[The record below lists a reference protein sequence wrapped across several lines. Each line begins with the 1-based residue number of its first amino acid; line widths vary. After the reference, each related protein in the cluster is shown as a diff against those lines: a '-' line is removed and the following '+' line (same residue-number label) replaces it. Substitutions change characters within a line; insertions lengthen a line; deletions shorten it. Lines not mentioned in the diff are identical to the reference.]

1 MGMGATNTLDR
12 VAASIGVLEGAVPAF
27 ETALDIAHGG
37 VLFALP
43 ALLANGLLHSAEKYF
58 TLPKGYY
65 RLDSLL
71 LLLAFMALA
80 RVKTVEAL
88 RYESPGEW
96 GKLLGLDR
104 VPESKTL
111 RQKIALLSAQQQ
123 APQWIAGLCHDWMA
137 SAPDFAGTLYIDGHV
152 RVYHG
157 QQTRLPKHYVARQKL
172 CLRATTDY
180 WINAMDGQPFF
191 LINQAIDPGL
201 ITVIER
207 DIVPQLDQQVPNQP
221 SEQRREQQPLLHR
234 FVLVF
239 DREGYS
245 PDFLERMKRL
255 RIACQTY
262 HKLPGQDWPGEEF
275 LLREVSLAS
284 GHVVEMKL
292 AERGT
297 LLGGKIWVREIR
309 RQCDSGHQTSVLSTN
324 YMAEDVAIA
333 SAMFAR
339 WSQENY
345 FKYMRE
351 HYNLDG
357 LTDYSTESIP
367 DTTPVVNPRYRQL
380 NGEVRREV
388 GKLNRRRAQ
397 FAALTLKGDL
407 EPRRVEAYQQKKADL
422 QEEIEQRDQQVT
434 TLKAARKQT
443 KKHITV
449 GELPEEARFNR
460 LSTQSKYLID
470 AIKMIAYRA
479 ETAMAN
485 ICRQTMT
492 RPDEARSLLRA
503 IYSTDADMLV
513 DKESKTLTVKLHHL
527 ANNMSSLTVHQL
539 CQELTAT
546 QSVFPGTDLTVVY
559 KMVSSQNLRGQ
570 EV

>member
-1 MGMGATNTLDR
+1 
-12 VAASIGVLEGAVPAF
+12 
-27 ETALDIAHGG
+27 
-37 VLFALP
+37 
-43 ALLANGLLHSAEKYF
+43 
-58 TLPKGYY
+58 
-65 RLDSLL
+65 
-71 LLLAFMALA
+71 
-80 RVKTVEAL
+80 
-88 RYESPGEW
+88 
-96 GKLLGLDR
+96 
-104 VPESKTL
+104 
-111 RQKIALLSAQQQ
+111 
-123 APQWIAGLCHDWMA
+123 
-137 SAPDFAGTLYIDGHV
+137 
-152 RVYHG
+152 
-157 QQTRLPKHYVARQKL
+157 
-172 CLRATTDY
+172 
-180 WINAMDGQPFF
+180 MDGQPFF

-201 ITVIER
+201 IKVIEQ
-207 DIVPQLDQQVPNQP
+207 DLVPQLDKHVPNQP
-221 SEQRREQQPLLHR
+221 SAQQREQQPLLHR

-245 PDFLERMKRL
+245 PDFLLRMKRL

-262 HKLPGQDWPGEEF
+262 HKHPGQDWPDEEF
-275 LLREVSLAS
+275 RLREVSLAS

-324 YMAEDVAIA
+324 YLAEDVAIA

-351 HYNLDG
+351 NYNLDG
-357 LTDYSTESIP
+357 LADYSTEAIP
-367 DTTPVVNPRYRQL
+367 DTTPVVNPTYRQL
-380 NGEVRREV
+380 DGEVRREV
-388 GKLNRRRAQ
+388 AKLNRRRAQ
-397 FAALTLKGDL
+397 FAALTLEGDL

-422 QEEIEQRDQQVT
+422 QEEIEQRDQQVST
-434 TLKAARKQT
+434 IKAARKQT

-449 GELPEEARFNR
+449 GELPDGERFDR

-485 ICRQTMT
+485 ICRQTMS

-527 ANNMSSLTVHQL
+527 ANNMSNLTVHQL

-559 KMVSSQNLRGQ
+559 EMVSSQNLRGQ

>member
-12 VAASIGVLEGAVPAF
+12 VAASIGVLNGVKPTF
-27 ETALDIAHGG
+27 ETALDIPQGG

-43 ALLANGLLHSAEKYF
+43 ALLANGLLKSSGKYF
-58 TLPKGYY
+58 TLPKSYY
-65 RLDSLL
+65 RLDSLFL
-71 LLLAFMALA
+71 LMAFMALA
-80 RVKTVEAL
+80 RLKTVEAL

-104 VPESKTL
+104 IPEAKTL
-111 RQKIALLSAQQQ
+111 RQKIGLLSDQQQ
-123 APQWIAGLCHDWMA
+123 PSQWTAELCRDWME
-137 SAPDFAGTLYIDGHV
+137 SAPDLAGTLYIDGHV

-201 ITVIER
+201 IKVIEQ
-207 DIVPQLDQQVPNQP
+207 DIVPQLDKRVPNQP
-221 SEQRREQQPLLHR
+221 SEQQREDQPLLHR

-245 PDFLERMKRL
+245 PDFLLRMKRL

-262 HKLPGQDWPGEEF
+262 HKYPGENWPDDEF
-275 LLREVSLAS
+275 FLREVTLAS

-309 RQCDSGHQTSVLSTN
+309 KRCDSGHQTSVLSTN
-324 YMAEDVAIA
+324 YMAEEWVIA
-333 SAMFAR
+333 GAMFAR

-351 HYNLDG
+351 NYNLDG
-357 LTDYSTESIP
+357 LVAYSTEEIP
-367 DTTPVVNPRYRQL
+367 DTTPVVNPDHRRL
-380 NGEVRREV
+380 GGEVRSEV
-388 GKLNRRRAQ
+388 GKLNRRRAL
-397 FAALTLKGDL
+397 FAALTLQGDI
-407 EPRRVEAYQQKKADL
+407 EPKCVEAYQQKKADL
-422 QEEIEQRDQQVT
+422 QEEIEQRDQQVKA
-434 TLKAARKQT
+434 LKAARKQT

-449 GELPEEARFNR
+449 GELAEEERFDR

-485 ICRQTMT
+485 IGRQTMSH
-492 RPDEARSLLRA
+492 PDEARSLLRA
-503 IYSTDADMLV
+503 IYGTEADLFV
-513 DKESKTLTVKLHHL
+513 DNDTKTLTVQLHHL
-527 ANNMSSLTVHQL
+527 ANTMSSLTVQQL

-546 QSVFPGTDLTVVY
+546 ETVFPGTELRIIY
-559 KMVSSQNLRGQ
+559 KMVSPQNL
-570 EV
+570 

>member
-43 ALLANGLLHSAEKYF
+43 ALLANGLLHSADKYF

-65 RLDSLL
+65 RLSSIF
-71 LLLAFMALA
+71 LLLAFMAMA
-80 RVKTVEAL
+80 RLKTVEAL
-88 RYESPGEW
+88 RYEPPGEW

-111 RQKIALLSAQQQ
+111 RQKIALLSAQQH
-123 APQWIAGLCHDWMA
+123 ASPWIAELCRDWME
-137 SAPDFAGTLYIDGHV
+137 SAPDVAGTLYIDGHV

-180 WINAMDGQPFF
+180 WVNAMDGQPFF

-201 ITVIER
+201 IKVIEQ
-207 DIVPQLDQQVPNQP
+207 DIVPQLDTQVPNQP
-221 SEQRREQQPLLHR
+221 SDQRREQQPLLHR

-245 PDFLERMKRL
+245 PDFLGRMKRL

-262 HKLPGQDWPGEEF
+262 HKHPGPDWPEEEF
-275 LLREVSLAS
+275 FRREVNLAS

-324 YMAEDVAIA
+324 YLAEDVVIA
-333 SAMFAR
+333 GAMFAR

-357 LTDYSTESIP
+357 LVGYSTETIP

-380 NGEVRREV
+380 DGEVRREV
-388 GKLNRRRAQ
+388 GKLNRRRAH
-397 FAALTLKGDL
+397 FAALTLEGDL
-407 EPRRVEAYQQKKADL
+407 EPRRVEAYQQKQADL

-434 TLKAARKQT
+434 ALKAARKQT

-449 GELPEEARFNR
+449 GELPEEERFDR

-485 ICRQTMT
+485 ICRQTMS

-513 DKESKTLTVKLHHL
+513 DEESKTLTVKLHHL
-527 ANNMSSLTVHQL
+527 ANNMSNVTVHQL

-546 QSVFPGTDLTVVY
+546 QSVFPGTDLTVIY
-559 KMVSSQNLRGQ
+559 KTVSS
-570 EV
+570 